1 MPKRRLN
8 KRLTAETLRIHMK
21 DIDSYTGKLSGDL
34 LTQVLEGTP
43 VPSFVIDEEHRI
55 VHWNRACE
63 IVTGYPAPLLIG
75 TKDAWKPFYSD
86 ERPTMANLILE
97 HRTDEIPKYYH
108 GKYRASEIIEGA
120 WEAEDFF
127 PHFPDGGKWLSF
139 TARLIRDENGNVA
152 GAIETLRDITAQKK
166 YENELEH
173 QAKHD
178 SLTKLP
184 NRSLLSDR
192 LSQALGH
199 AERDE
204 RLLAVLY
211 IDLDDFKIVNDSL
224 GHSSGDEFLIEV
236 ASRLKDCIRVGDTVA
251 RLGGDEF
258 VVLLF
263 APENEGY
270 ITDVTQRIIEDLSK
284 PISLKGNQL
293 YARCSVGI
301 SIYPQ
306 DADTPETLLKNA
318 DSAMYQAKARGK
330 GGFRFFTQ
338 DIDERAQERLK
349 LEQGLYDAVEQGQLE
364 LFYQPL
370 YTLSTGKIAGAE
382 ALLRWNH
389 PERGLVLPSDFI
401 PIAEQTG
408 LIVPI
413 GDWVLENALAE
424 ALNWSEMAEDPL
436 RISVNVSARQFQ
448 RGAIMDS
455 MRQHFL
461 NYKGANLNLE
471 LEVTESIVMHNPQQA
486 NELLQELKKLGAHLA
501 MDDFGTGYSSL
512 AYLRRFPFD
521 MVKIDRAFIRDLGQN
536 KEAEA
541 IVRAVLE
548 LGTALGLQM
557 VAEGVET
564 EAQRVFLEM
573 EGCHEVQGYL
583 FARPLPATEFRNL
596 LKSNANL
603 SPADSLGAFI

>member
-1 MPKRRLN
+1 
-8 KRLTAETLRIHMK
+8 MK

>member
-573 EGCHEVQGYL
+573 
-583 FARPLPATEFRNL
+583 
-596 LKSNANL
+596 
-603 SPADSLGAFI
+603 